1 MLMRLFFTIFSAVFI
16 ATGIGCTSISDNSN
30 SGSKS
35 SSIFKKFANS
45 LPETLRPY
53 QVDIIQGNHIT
64 DEMVLMLEKGLTK
77 VRVQGILGTPLI
89 VDPFRED
96 RWDYTFMINRGS
108 SNREIFSLSLRFEGG
123 KLISW
128 AGDTVSEEF
137 IKYRTP
143 VRKF

>member
-1 MLMRLFFTIFSAVFI
+1 MRLFSTIFYVLI
-16 ATGIGCTSISDNSN
+16 IINGLGCASISDSSN
-30 SGSKS
+30 TGSKS
-35 SSIFKKFANS
+35 SSIFKKFTNS

>member
-1 MLMRLFFTIFSAVFI
+1 MRLFFTIFPAVFI
-16 ATGIGCTSISDNSN
+16 IAGLGCSSISGAPNV
-30 SGSKS
+30 GSKS

-45 LPETLRPY
+45 LPEALRPY

-64 DEMVLMLEKGLTK
+64 DEKVLMLEKGLTK

-96 RWDYTFMINRGS
+96 RWDYTFMVNRGS
-108 SNREIFSLSLRFEGG
+108 SNREIFSLILIFEGD

-128 AGDTVSEEF
+128 TGDTVSEEF

>member
-1 MLMRLFFTIFSAVFI
+1 MRLFFTIFSAMFVAF
-16 ATGIGCTSISDNSN
+16 GLGCASISGNSN

-45 LPETLRPY
+45 LPESLQPY
-53 QVDIIQGNHIT
+53 RVDIIQGNHIT

-108 SNREIFSLSLRFEGG
+108 NDREIFSLSLRFEGD

>member
-1 MLMRLFFTIFSAVFI
+1 MLIRFFFTIFVVIFI
-16 ATGIGCTSISDNSN
+16 ITGIGCSSTVNNPNPD
-30 SGSKS
+30 SKS

-53 QVDIIQGNHIT
+53 QVDIVQGNHIT
-64 DEMVLMLEKGLTK
+64 DEMVSMLEKGLTK
-77 VRVQGILGTPLI
+77 ARVQGILGTPLI
-89 VDPFRED
+89 IDPFRED
-96 RWDYTFMINRGS
+96 RWDYTFMVNRGS
-108 SNREIFSLSLRFEGG
+108 SSREIFSLSLIFEEG
-123 KLISW
+123 KLVSW

>member
-1 MLMRLFFTIFSAVFI
+1 MRLFFTIFSAMFVAFCL
-16 ATGIGCTSISDNSN
+16 GCSSISGNSN

-108 SNREIFSLSLRFEGG
+108 SDREIFSLSLRFEGD

-137 IKYRTP
+137 IKHRTP